1 MKKFLT
7 SNKLEINS
15 DIANFEKR
23 LSKNKIKDII
33 NTNSLIDY
41 QIKMKKNDIK
51 TNKRKK
57 DYIISI
63 DNAFNK
69 IKEKVRLKQS
79 KLLNQ
84 TKLAEISNIKNIS
97 KEKTMNNT
105 FNTNNTNN
113 TYSNINNNMNQN
125 SNSNNTYINVAIN
138 NITEDD
144 KSKNSELLNDINKI
158 EKHTPKK
165 IEQIDLNN
173 LNMNNFSENN
183 KINKIRIPREY
194 YTEKDQI
201 AELNKIRQ
209 DLFNSSR
216 KFYLHNSNKTII
228 NRLRQLKSKNIER
241 ELKQLGYDFNNKKKF
256 NLYSELKR
264 LPTQICFGK
273 GVSSMKEEKEDK
285 EIYENKFLK
294 NLENKSKEN
303 QTNKD
308 NYYKLLTKGF
318 CGSKKNINK
327 YDAVFENKLV
337 VNSNSMKKYE
347 QKNQLITG
355 QNMYPLFKQKK
366 ILRNI
371 LPKEVDYNTQFT
383 INDVIDDEMHPLYR
397 YQKKNL
403 TFHSGLISHE
413 IDFLF
418 VKHFALGEMVDKKKD
433 VLNKKKDEKFDILIK
448 LLIGKKSDM
457 RDEEKKLTDRA
468 KQKLIRRKYLLK
480 KFENAIKKSFYQFR
494 RMKIDIRTF
503 LNITRYDIPIS
514 DSDGMY
520 LFKAIKDGDIENIER
535 LIKKNYNYALF
546 RDEFGQTAF
555 HICAKRN
562 IYQIVLLLISRLGD
576 IDAKDIHGRTPLM
589 RAVEYGNLETISVL
603 LFNYADPNIEDNEG
617 KKAIDLLRFNKNSEN
632 AIEYKIERA
641 LKYARLVHLFNRM
654 MVNEKDFD
662 TFVKNSLK
670 YLFKEELN
678 INFEE
683 LLKTN
688 TEVLKDDDKKYKK

>member
-165 IEQIDLNN
+165 IEQIDLNI
-173 LNMNNFSENN
+173 LNMNNFSEN
-183 KINKIRIPREY
+183 NKIRIPREY

-216 KFYLHNSNKTII
+216 KFYLHNSNKTFI

-318 CGSKKNINK
+318 CSSKKNINK

-433 VLNKKKDEKFDILIK
+433 VLNKKKDEKFDILMK

-576 IDAKDIHGRTPLM
+576 IDARDIHGRTPLM

-617 KKAIDLLRFNKNSEN
+617 KKAIDLLRFKKNSEN
-632 AIEYKIERA
+632 AFEYKIERA

>member
-105 FNTNNTNN
+105 FNTNNT
-113 TYSNINNNMNQN
+113 YSNINNNMNQN

-165 IEQIDLNN
+165 IEQIDLNI
-173 LNMNNFSENN
+173 LNMNNFSEN
-183 KINKIRIPREY
+183 NKIRIPREY

-201 AELNKIRQ
+201 KELNKIRQ

-433 VLNKKKDEKFDILIK
+433 VLNKKKDEKFDILMK

-576 IDAKDIHGRTPLM
+576 IDARDIHGRTPLM

-617 KKAIDLLRFNKNSEN
+617 KKAIDLLRFKKNSEN
-632 AIEYKIERA
+632 VIEYKIERA

-678 INFEE
+678 INNFEE

>member
-165 IEQIDLNN
+165 IEQIDLNI
-173 LNMNNFSENN
+173 LNMNNFSEN
-183 KINKIRIPREY
+183 NKIRIPREY

-318 CGSKKNINK
+318 CSSKKNINK

-433 VLNKKKDEKFDILIK
+433 VLNKKKDEKFDILMK

-576 IDAKDIHGRTPLM
+576 IDARDIHGRTPLM

-603 LFNYADPNIEDNEG
+603 LFNYADPNLEDNEG
-617 KKAIDLLRFNKNSEN
+617 KKAIDLLRFKKNSEN

>member
-113 TYSNINNNMNQN
+113 TYNNINNNMNQN

-165 IEQIDLNN
+165 IEQIDLNI
-173 LNMNNFSENN
+173 LNMNNFSEN
-183 KINKIRIPREY
+183 NKIRIPREY

-318 CGSKKNINK
+318 CSSKKNINK

-433 VLNKKKDEKFDILIK
+433 VLNKKKDEKFDILMK

-576 IDAKDIHGRTPLM
+576 IDARDIHGRTPLM

-617 KKAIDLLRFNKNSEN
+617 KKAIDLLRFKKNSEN

>member
-125 SNSNNTYINVAIN
+125 SNSNNTYINIAIN

-173 LNMNNFSENN
+173 LNMNNFSEN
-183 KINKIRIPREY
+183 NKIRIPREY

-318 CGSKKNINK
+318 CSSKKNINK

-576 IDAKDIHGRTPLM
+576 IDARDIHGRTPLM

-617 KKAIDLLRFNKNSEN
+617 KKAIDLLRFKKNSEN

>member
-105 FNTNNTNN
+105 FNTNNT
-113 TYSNINNNMNQN
+113 YSNINNNMNQN

-173 LNMNNFSENN
+173 LNMNNFSEN
-183 KINKIRIPREY
+183 NKIRIPREY

-413 IDFLF
+413 INFLF

-433 VLNKKKDEKFDILIK
+433 VLNKKKDEKFDILMK

-576 IDAKDIHGRTPLM
+576 IDARDIHGRTPLM

-617 KKAIDLLRFNKNSEN
+617 KKAIDLLRFKKNSEN

>member
-105 FNTNNTNN
+105 FNTNNT
-113 TYSNINNNMNQN
+113 YSNINNNMNQN

-165 IEQIDLNN
+165 IEQIDLNI
-173 LNMNNFSENN
+173 LNMNNFSEN
-183 KINKIRIPREY
+183 NKIRIPREY

-318 CGSKKNINK
+318 CSSKKNINK
-327 YDAVFENKLV
+327 YDAVFENKL
-337 VNSNSMKKYE
+337 K
-347 QKNQLITG
+347 
-355 QNMYPLFKQKK
+355 
-366 ILRNI
+366 
-371 LPKEVDYNTQFT
+371 
-383 INDVIDDEMHPLYR
+383 
-397 YQKKNL
+397 
-403 TFHSGLISHE
+403 
-413 IDFLF
+413 
-418 VKHFALGEMVDKKKD
+418 
-433 VLNKKKDEKFDILIK
+433 
-448 LLIGKKSDM
+448 
-457 RDEEKKLTDRA
+457 
-468 KQKLIRRKYLLK
+468 
-480 KFENAIKKSFYQFR
+480 
-494 RMKIDIRTF
+494 
-503 LNITRYDIPIS
+503 
-514 DSDGMY
+514 
-520 LFKAIKDGDIENIER
+520 
-535 LIKKNYNYALF
+535 
-546 RDEFGQTAF
+546 
-555 HICAKRN
+555 
-562 IYQIVLLLISRLGD
+562 
-576 IDAKDIHGRTPLM
+576 
-589 RAVEYGNLETISVL
+589 
-603 LFNYADPNIEDNEG
+603 
-617 KKAIDLLRFNKNSEN
+617 
-632 AIEYKIERA
+632 
-641 LKYARLVHLFNRM
+641 
-654 MVNEKDFD
+654 
-662 TFVKNSLK
+662 
-670 YLFKEELN
+670 
-678 INFEE
+678 
-683 LLKTN
+683 
-688 TEVLKDDDKKYKK
+688 

>member
-165 IEQIDLNN
+165 IEQIDLNI
-173 LNMNNFSENN
+173 LNMNNFSEN
-183 KINKIRIPREY
+183 NKIRIPREY

-318 CGSKKNINK
+318 CSSKKNINK

-433 VLNKKKDEKFDILIK
+433 VLNKKKDEKFDILMK

-576 IDAKDIHGRTPLM
+576 IDARDIHGRTPLM

-617 KKAIDLLRFNKNSEN
+617 KKAIDLLRFKKNSEN

>member
-105 FNTNNTNN
+105 FNTNNT
-113 TYSNINNNMNQN
+113 YSNINNNMNQN
-125 SNSNNTYINVAIN
+125 SNSNNTYINIAIN

-173 LNMNNFSENN
+173 LNMHNFSEN
-183 KINKIRIPREY
+183 NKIRIPREY

-318 CGSKKNINK
+318 CSSKKNINK

-433 VLNKKKDEKFDILIK
+433 VLNKKKDEKFDILMK

-576 IDAKDIHGRTPLM
+576 IDARDIHGRTPLM

-617 KKAIDLLRFNKNSEN
+617 KKAIDLLRFKKNSEN

>member
-105 FNTNNTNN
+105 FNTNNT
-113 TYSNINNNMNQN
+113 YSNINNNMNQN

-183 KINKIRIPREY
+183 KLRIPREY

-201 AELNKIRQ
+201 VELNKIRQ

-433 VLNKKKDEKFDILIK
+433 VLNKKKDEKFDILMK

-576 IDAKDIHGRTPLM
+576 IDARDIHGRTPLM

-617 KKAIDLLRFNKNSEN
+617 KKAIDLLRFKKNSEN

>member
-183 KINKIRIPREY
+183 ILRIPREY

-201 AELNKIRQ
+201 VELNKIRQ

-433 VLNKKKDEKFDILIK
+433 VLNKKKDEKFDILMK

-576 IDAKDIHGRTPLM
+576 IDARDIHGRTPLM

-617 KKAIDLLRFNKNSEN
+617 KKAIDLLRFKKNSEN

-678 INFEE
+678 INFEK

>member
-173 LNMNNFSENN
+173 LNMNNFSEN
-183 KINKIRIPREY
+183 NKIRIPREY

-433 VLNKKKDEKFDILIK
+433 VLNKKKDEKFDILMK

-576 IDAKDIHGRTPLM
+576 IDARDIHGRTPLM

-603 LFNYADPNIEDNEG
+603 LFNYADPNLEDNEG
-617 KKAIDLLRFNKNSEN
+617 KKAIDLLRFKKNSEN

>member
-165 IEQIDLNN
+165 IEQIDLNI
-173 LNMNNFSENN
+173 LNMNNFSEN
-183 KINKIRIPREY
+183 NKIRIPREY

-318 CGSKKNINK
+318 CSSKKNINK

-433 VLNKKKDEKFDILIK
+433 VLNKKKDEKFDILMK

-503 LNITRYDIPIS
+503 LKITRYDIPIS

-617 KKAIDLLRFNKNSEN
+617 KKAIDLLRFKKNSKN

>member
-51 TNKRKK
+51 TNTRKK

-125 SNSNNTYINVAIN
+125 SNSNNTYINIAIN

-165 IEQIDLNN
+165 IEQIDLNI
-173 LNMNNFSENN
+173 LNMNNFSEN
-183 KINKIRIPREY
+183 NKIRIPREY

-413 IDFLF
+413 INFLF

-433 VLNKKKDEKFDILIK
+433 VLNKKKDEKFDILMK

-576 IDAKDIHGRTPLM
+576 IDARDIHGRTPLM

-617 KKAIDLLRFNKNSEN
+617 KKAIDLLRFKKNSEN

>member
-23 LSKNKIKDII
+23 LYKNKIKDII

-165 IEQIDLNN
+165 IEQIDLNI
-173 LNMNNFSENN
+173 LNMNNFSEN
-183 KINKIRIPREY
+183 NKIRIPREY

-433 VLNKKKDEKFDILIK
+433 VLNKKKDEKFDILMK

-576 IDAKDIHGRTPLM
+576 IDARDIHGRTPLM

-617 KKAIDLLRFNKNSEN
+617 KKAIDLLRFKKNSEN

>member
-105 FNTNNTNN
+105 FNTNNT
-113 TYSNINNNMNQN
+113 YSNINNNMNQN

-183 KINKIRIPREY
+183 KLRIPREY
-194 YTEKDQI
+194 YTEKDKI

-433 VLNKKKDEKFDILIK
+433 VLNKKKDEKFDILMK

-576 IDAKDIHGRTPLM
+576 IDARDIHGRTPLM

>member
-105 FNTNNTNN
+105 FNTNNT
-113 TYSNINNNMNQN
+113 YSNINNNMNQN
-125 SNSNNTYINVAIN
+125 SNSNNTYINIAIN

-165 IEQIDLNN
+165 IEQIDLNI
-173 LNMNNFSENN
+173 LNMNNFSEN
-183 KINKIRIPREY
+183 NKIRIPREY

-318 CGSKKNINK
+318 CSSKKNINK

-413 IDFLF
+413 INFLF

-433 VLNKKKDEKFDILIK
+433 VLNKKKDEKFDILMK

-576 IDAKDIHGRTPLM
+576 IDARDIHGRTPLM

-617 KKAIDLLRFNKNSEN
+617 KKAIDLLRFKKNSEN

>member
-183 KINKIRIPREY
+183 KIRIPREY

-318 CGSKKNINK
+318 CSSKKNINK

-576 IDAKDIHGRTPLM
+576 IDARDIHGRTPLM

-617 KKAIDLLRFNKNSEN
+617 KKAIDLLRFKKNSEN

>member
-105 FNTNNTNN
+105 FNTNNT
-113 TYSNINNNMNQN
+113 YSNINNNMNQN

-165 IEQIDLNN
+165 IEQIDLNI
-173 LNMNNFSENN
+173 LNMNNFSEN
-183 KINKIRIPREY
+183 NKIRIPREY

-318 CGSKKNINK
+318 CSSKKNINK

-433 VLNKKKDEKFDILIK
+433 VLNKKKDEKFDILMK

-576 IDAKDIHGRTPLM
+576 IDARDIHGRTPLM

-617 KKAIDLLRFNKNSEN
+617 KKAIDLLRFKKNSEN

>member
-125 SNSNNTYINVAIN
+125 SNSINTYINVAIN

-165 IEQIDLNN
+165 IEQIDLNI
-173 LNMNNFSENN
+173 LNMNNFSEN
-183 KINKIRIPREY
+183 NKIRIPREY

-413 IDFLF
+413 INFLF

-433 VLNKKKDEKFDILIK
+433 VLNKKKDEKFDILMK

-576 IDAKDIHGRTPLM
+576 IDARDIHGRTPLM

-617 KKAIDLLRFNKNSEN
+617 KKAIDLLRFKKNSEN

>member
-105 FNTNNTNN
+105 FNTNNT
-113 TYSNINNNMNQN
+113 YSNINNNMNQN
-125 SNSNNTYINVAIN
+125 SNSINTYINVAIN

-158 EKHTPKK
+158 EKHNPKK
-165 IEQIDLNN
+165 IEQIDLNI
-173 LNMNNFSENN
+173 LNMNNFSEN
-183 KINKIRIPREY
+183 NKIRIPREY

-318 CGSKKNINK
+318 CSSKKNINK

-433 VLNKKKDEKFDILIK
+433 VLNKKKDEKFDILMK

-576 IDAKDIHGRTPLM
+576 IDARDIHGRTPLM

-617 KKAIDLLRFNKNSEN
+617 KKAIDLLRFKKNSEN

>member
-105 FNTNNTNN
+105 FNTNNT
-113 TYSNINNNMNQN
+113 YSNINNNMNQN
-125 SNSNNTYINVAIN
+125 SNSNNTYINIAIN

-165 IEQIDLNN
+165 IEQIDLNI
-173 LNMNNFSENN
+173 LNMNNFSEN
-183 KINKIRIPREY
+183 NKIRIPREY

-318 CGSKKNINK
+318 CSSKKNINK

-433 VLNKKKDEKFDILIK
+433 VLNKKKDEKFDILMK

-576 IDAKDIHGRTPLM
+576 IDARDIHGRTPLM

-617 KKAIDLLRFNKNSEN
+617 KKAIDLLRFKKNSEN

>member
-183 KINKIRIPREY
+183 KLRIPREY

-201 AELNKIRQ
+201 VELNKIRQ

-318 CGSKKNINK
+318 CSSKKNINK

-433 VLNKKKDEKFDILIK
+433 VLNKKKDEKFDILMK

-617 KKAIDLLRFNKNSEN
+617 KKAIDLLRFKKNSEN

>member
-69 IKEKVRLKQS
+69 IKEKMRLKQS

-165 IEQIDLNN
+165 IEQIDLNI
-173 LNMNNFSENN
+173 LNMNNFSEN
-183 KINKIRIPREY
+183 NKIRIPREY

-318 CGSKKNINK
+318 CSSKKNINK

-433 VLNKKKDEKFDILIK
+433 VLNKKKDEKFDILMK

-468 KQKLIRRKYLLK
+468 KQKLMRRKYLLK

-576 IDAKDIHGRTPLM
+576 IDARDIHGRTPLM

-617 KKAIDLLRFNKNSEN
+617 KKAIDLLRFKKNSEN

>member
-125 SNSNNTYINVAIN
+125 SNSINTYINVAIN

-165 IEQIDLNN
+165 IEQIDLNI
-173 LNMNNFSENN
+173 LNMNNFSEN
-183 KINKIRIPREY
+183 NKIRIPREY

-201 AELNKIRQ
+201 KELNKIRQ

-216 KFYLHNSNKTII
+216 KFYLHNSNKTFI

-318 CGSKKNINK
+318 CSSKKNINK

-413 IDFLF
+413 INFLF

-576 IDAKDIHGRTPLM
+576 IDARDIHGRTPLM

-617 KKAIDLLRFNKNSEN
+617 KKAIDLLRFKKNSEN

>member
-165 IEQIDLNN
+165 IEQIDLNI
-173 LNMNNFSENN
+173 LNMNNFSEN
-183 KINKIRIPREY
+183 NKIRIPREY

-318 CGSKKNINK
+318 CSSKKNINK

-413 IDFLF
+413 INFLF

-576 IDAKDIHGRTPLM
+576 IDARDIHGRTPLM

-617 KKAIDLLRFNKNSEN
+617 KKAIDLLRFKKNSEN

>member
-183 KINKIRIPREY
+183 KLRIPREY

-201 AELNKIRQ
+201 VELNKIRQ

-216 KFYLHNSNKTII
+216 KFYLHNSNKTFI

-318 CGSKKNINK
+318 CSSKKNINK

-433 VLNKKKDEKFDILIK
+433 VLNKKKDEKFDILMK

-576 IDAKDIHGRTPLM
+576 IDARDIHGRTPLM

-617 KKAIDLLRFNKNSEN
+617 KKAIDLLRFKKNSEN

>member
-105 FNTNNTNN
+105 FNTNNT
-113 TYSNINNNMNQN
+113 YSNINNNMNQN

-183 KINKIRIPREY
+183 KIRIPREY

-201 AELNKIRQ
+201 VELNKIRQ

-318 CGSKKNINK
+318 CSSKKNINK
-327 YDAVFENKLV
+327 YNAVFENKLV

-413 IDFLF
+413 INFLF

-433 VLNKKKDEKFDILIK
+433 VLNKKKDEKFDILMK

-576 IDAKDIHGRTPLM
+576 IDARDIHGRTPLM

-617 KKAIDLLRFNKNSEN
+617 KKAIDLLRFKKNSEK

>member
-165 IEQIDLNN
+165 IEQIDLNI
-173 LNMNNFSENN
+173 LNMNNFSEN
-183 KINKIRIPREY
+183 NKIRIPREY

-413 IDFLF
+413 INFLF

-433 VLNKKKDEKFDILIK
+433 VLNKKKDEKFDILMK

-576 IDAKDIHGRTPLM
+576 IDARDIHGRTPLM

>member
-105 FNTNNTNN
+105 FNTNNT
-113 TYSNINNNMNQN
+113 YSNINNNMNQN

-165 IEQIDLNN
+165 IEQIDLNI
-173 LNMNNFSENN
+173 LNMNNFSEN
-183 KINKIRIPREY
+183 NKIRIPREY

-318 CGSKKNINK
+318 CSSKKNINK

-433 VLNKKKDEKFDILIK
+433 VLNKKKDEKFDILMK

-617 KKAIDLLRFNKNSEN
+617 KKAIDLLRFKKNSEN

>member
-105 FNTNNTNN
+105 FNTNNT
-113 TYSNINNNMNQN
+113 YSNINNNMNQN
-125 SNSNNTYINVAIN
+125 SNSNNTYINIAIN

-183 KINKIRIPREY
+183 KLRIPREY

-303 QTNKD
+303 QKNKD

-318 CGSKKNINK
+318 CSSKKNINK

-433 VLNKKKDEKFDILIK
+433 VLNKKKDEKFDILMK

-576 IDAKDIHGRTPLM
+576 IDARDIHGRTPLM

-617 KKAIDLLRFNKNSEN
+617 KKAIDLLRFKKNSEN

>member
-113 TYSNINNNMNQN
+113 TNNTYSNINNNMNQN

-165 IEQIDLNN
+165 IEQIDLNI
-173 LNMNNFSENN
+173 LNMNNFSEN
-183 KINKIRIPREY
+183 NKIRIPREY

-303 QTNKD
+303 QTNKN

-318 CGSKKNINK
+318 CSSKKNINK

-433 VLNKKKDEKFDILIK
+433 VLNKKKDEKFDILMK

-576 IDAKDIHGRTPLM
+576 IDARDIHGRTPLM

-617 KKAIDLLRFNKNSEN
+617 KKAIELLRLKKNSEN
-632 AIEYKIERA
+632 SIEYKIERA

>member
-105 FNTNNTNN
+105 FNTNNT
-113 TYSNINNNMNQN
+113 YSNINNNMNQN

-183 KINKIRIPREY
+183 KLRIPREY

-201 AELNKIRQ
+201 VELNKIRQ

-413 IDFLF
+413 INFLF

-576 IDAKDIHGRTPLM
+576 IDARDIHGRTPLM

>member
-1 MKKFLT
+1 
-7 SNKLEINS
+7 
-15 DIANFEKR
+15 
-23 LSKNKIKDII
+23 
-33 NTNSLIDY
+33 
-41 QIKMKKNDIK
+41 
-51 TNKRKK
+51 
-57 DYIISI
+57 
-63 DNAFNK
+63 
-69 IKEKVRLKQS
+69 
-79 KLLNQ
+79 
-84 TKLAEISNIKNIS
+84 
-97 KEKTMNNT
+97 
-105 FNTNNTNN
+105 
-113 TYSNINNNMNQN
+113 
-125 SNSNNTYINVAIN
+125 
-138 NITEDD
+138 
-144 KSKNSELLNDINKI
+144 
-158 EKHTPKK
+158 
-165 IEQIDLNN
+165 
-173 LNMNNFSENN
+173 MNNFSEN
-183 KINKIRIPREY
+183 NKIRIPREY

-201 AELNKIRQ
+201 KELNKIRQ

-318 CGSKKNINK
+318 CSSKKNINK

-413 IDFLF
+413 INFLF

-433 VLNKKKDEKFDILIK
+433 VLNKKKDEKFDILMK

-617 KKAIDLLRFNKNSEN
+617 KKAIDLLRFKKNSEN

>member
-105 FNTNNTNN
+105 FNTNNT
-113 TYSNINNNMNQN
+113 YSNINNNMNQN

-173 LNMNNFSENN
+173 LNMNNFSEN
-183 KINKIRIPREY
+183 NKIRIPREY

-318 CGSKKNINK
+318 CSSKKNINK

-433 VLNKKKDEKFDILIK
+433 VLNKKKDEKFDILMK

-617 KKAIDLLRFNKNSEN
+617 KKAIDLLRFKKNSEN

>member
-125 SNSNNTYINVAIN
+125 SNSNNTYINIAIN

-158 EKHTPKK
+158 EKHNPKK
-165 IEQIDLNN
+165 IEQIDLNI
-173 LNMNNFSENN
+173 LNMNNFSEN
-183 KINKIRIPREY
+183 NKIRIPREY

-413 IDFLF
+413 INFLF

-433 VLNKKKDEKFDILIK
+433 VLNKKKDEKFDILMK

-576 IDAKDIHGRTPLM
+576 IDARDIHGRTPLM

-617 KKAIDLLRFNKNSEN
+617 KKAIDLLRFKKNSEN

>member
-165 IEQIDLNN
+165 IEQIDLNI
-173 LNMNNFSENN
+173 LNMNNFSEN
-183 KINKIRIPREY
+183 NKIRIPREY

-433 VLNKKKDEKFDILIK
+433 VLNKKKDEKFDILMK

-576 IDAKDIHGRTPLM
+576 IDARDIHGRTPLM

-603 LFNYADPNIEDNEG
+603 LFNYADPNLEDNEG
-617 KKAIDLLRFNKNSEN
+617 KKAIDLLRFKKNSEN

>member
-318 CGSKKNINK
+318 CSSKKNINK

-433 VLNKKKDEKFDILIK
+433 VLNKKKDEKFDILMK

-576 IDAKDIHGRTPLM
+576 IDARDIHGRTPLM

-617 KKAIDLLRFNKNSEN
+617 KKAIDLLRFKKNSEN

>member
-23 LSKNKIKDII
+23 LSKNNIKDII

-105 FNTNNTNN
+105 FNTNNT
-113 TYSNINNNMNQN
+113 YSNINNNMNQN

-165 IEQIDLNN
+165 IEQIDLNI
-173 LNMNNFSENN
+173 LNMNNFSEN
-183 KINKIRIPREY
+183 NKIRIPREY

-264 LPTQICFGK
+264 LPTQICFGI
-273 GVSSMKEEKEDK
+273 GVSSTKEEEEDK
-285 EIYENKFLK
+285 EIYENKFFK

-318 CGSKKNINK
+318 CSSKKNINK

-403 TFHSGLISHE
+403 NFHSGLISHE

-433 VLNKKKDEKFDILIK
+433 VLNKKKDEKFDILMK

-576 IDAKDIHGRTPLM
+576 IDARDIHGRTPLM

-617 KKAIDLLRFNKNSEN
+617 KKAIDLLRFKKNSEN